1 MSKVLK
7 YLLLGLAAL
16 TVLLVAVVAYIAATF
31 DPNDYKPRLIELVQ
45 QKTQRTLAIPGDIRL
60 TFFPRVGAD
69 LGQISLSERRSDQ
82 RFASAGQVQVSVALL
97 PLLSRQVVVDR
108 VRVDGLDVRL
118 RHGKNGQ
125 SNYDDLVPRGRD
137 DAPPSPPAAPADA
150 DAAAEA
156 LRLDIGG
163 IAITNTRLSYSDER
177 SGQKLTVSGLQLQ
190 TGPIAQGRTSRL
202 DFAARIEGEQPR
214 LALQLKVEAGF
225 TPDLA
230 RRVVMLESLLATLG
244 GSAAD
249 ISDLQLKL
257 SALTLELSPTRVH
270 TDTLALEANV
280 TRGTQR
286 ISAKLGTGL
295 TGDLA
300 ALRFELD
307 KLRAELQLPNP
318 AGGTLA
324 LQAQGKLMADLG
336 RESVQTTLTGQLDST
351 RLEIQAGLKSF
362 ARPAID
368 FDIAVGDLDADRYLP
383 KREAP
388 AAAAVAAPA
397 GGAAE
402 QPIDLSA
409 LQSLDATGTL
419 KVAVLKIAN
428 LKVGDIRL
436 ALKLA
441 RGKAEISPL
450 TATLYGGRLDGAL
463 SASAGKPQRLAAR
476 LNLQA
481 IHIGPLL
488 KDALDQ
494 QPVDGRG
501 NVTLDLGTSGATLS
515 QFKKGLNGTAS
526 LALKEGALNGI
537 NIAAALRDAKARLG
551 GGAQQG
557 KAEGQEKT
565 DFTELGASFRI
576 TNGVARNDDLAAK
589 TPLLRLG
596 GSGDI
601 FIAEDRLDYT
611 VRATV
616 VPTLQGEGGPE
627 LEQLKGL
634 TIPVRLSG
642 PYTAIGWKIDFGSLA
657 GNRAK
662 ELLEQ
667 RQTQIREEAQKKLDE
682 EKARLEQRLKEQA
695 GDRLKNLLGR

>member
-16 TVLLVAVVAYIAATF
+16 TALLVAVVAYIAATF
-31 DPNDYKPRLIELVQ
+31 NPNDYKPRLIELVQ

-60 TFFPRVGAD
+60 TFFPRIGAD
-69 LGQISLSERRSDQ
+69 LGQISLSERRSEQ
-82 RFASAGQVQVSVALL
+82 RFASAEQVQVSVALL

-108 VRVDGLDVRL
+108 LRVDGLNVRL
-118 RHGKNGQ
+118 RQGKDGRR
-125 SNYDDLVPRGRD
+125 NYDDLVPRGRD
-137 DAPPSPPAAPADA
+137 DAPPATPAPAAGD
-150 DAAAEA
+150 AEA
-156 LRLDIGG
+156 TPLSLDIGG
-163 IAITNTRLSYSDER
+163 IAITNTRLSYSNEA
-177 SGQKLTVSGLQLQ
+177 SGQKLSVSGLQLQ

-249 ISDLQLKL
+249 VSDLQLKL

-270 TDTLALEANV
+270 SDTLALEANV
-280 TRGTQR
+280 TQGPRR

-324 LQAQGKLMADLG
+324 LQAQGRLTADIG
-336 RESVQTTLTGQLDST
+336 RENVQTTLTGQLDST
-351 RLEIQAGLKSF
+351 RLDLQTGLRGF

-368 FDIAVGDLDADRYLP
+368 FDIALGDLDADRYLP
-383 KREAP
+383 KSEAP
-388 AAAAVAAPA
+388 AAAAAAAPA

-409 LQSLDATGTL
+409 LQSVDASGTL
-419 KVAVLKIAN
+419 KVAALKIAN
-428 LKVGDIRL
+428 LRAGDIRL
-436 ALKLA
+436 VLKLA
-441 RGKAEISPL
+441 RGKAELSPL
-450 TATLYGGRLDGAL
+450 SATLYGGRLDGAL

-481 IHIGPLL
+481 IHIGPLM
-488 KDALDQ
+488 KDLLDQ
-494 QPVDGRG
+494 QPVEGRG
-501 NVTLDLGTSGATLS
+501 NVALDLSTSGAS
-515 QFKKGLNGTAS
+515 IAQFKRGLNGTAS
-526 LALKEGALNGI
+526 LALKEGAVNGI
-537 NIAAALRDAKARLG
+537 NIAAVLRDAKARLG
-551 GGAQQG
+551 GGTQQG
-557 KAEGQEKT
+557 QAEGQEKT
-565 DFTELGASFRI
+565 DFTELGASFKI
-576 TNGVARNDDLAAK
+576 THGVARNDDLAAK

-616 VPTLQGEGGPE
+616 VPSLQGQGGPA

-662 ELLEQ
+662 ELVEQ

-682 EKARLEQRLKEQA
+682 EKTRLEQRLKEQA